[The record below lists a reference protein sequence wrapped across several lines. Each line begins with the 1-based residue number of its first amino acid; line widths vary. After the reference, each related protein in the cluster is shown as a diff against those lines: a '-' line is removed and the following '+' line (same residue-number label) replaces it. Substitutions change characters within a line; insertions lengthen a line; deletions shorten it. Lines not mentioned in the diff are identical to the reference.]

1 MLADECLDELVT
13 QTDPPRCVEILSLRL
28 PSQEAT
34 RTGTS
39 VDVPILPRAI
49 QNLGRAVSCLT
60 AQELSQCLPKVLPGL
75 FKGFDHQSAEVR
87 KAVVDCLVGLY
98 TVMGDQLMPH
108 LVPLKADQLRIATIY
123 MKRAVG
129 QGKQRSN
136 LMSNVVANMDKEA
149 ENNEVKVHVVGY

>member
-1 MLADECLDELVT
+1 MWVLADECLDELVT
-13 QTDPPRCVEILSLRL
+13 QTDPLRCVEILSLRL

-49 QNLGRAVSCLT
+49 QNLGRAASCLT

-123 MKRAVG
+123 MKRVG
-129 QGKQRSN
+129 QGKQTSDTSQDRE
-136 LMSNVVANMDKEA
+136 KTHPA
-149 ENNEVKVHVVGY
+149 ERDLVKVHVVGY